1 MSIVAFSHAH
11 AALAAI
17 AQKVLGLLARH
28 MEKSRLRT
36 RASPAVCLGV
46 WQPPSRD
53 DCSEPCHV
61 SWNGQTATWQSM
73 ATWTDAVVDLAA
85 DAIFQTPYGTKAV
98 PIGLPVLLPM
108 VSARGDRG
116 SWPKHVRRLDGR
128 GDFLPTRERKFGDDH
143 RESNPNCNTKGEH
156 VMHHGHEQMH
166 S

>member
-1 MSIVAFSHAH
+1 MSKVAFSHAH

-98 PIGLPVLLPM
+98 PTGLV
-108 VSARGDRG
+108 
-116 SWPKHVRRLDGR
+116 
-128 GDFLPTRERKFGDDH
+128 FLPPRGAVFGI
-143 RESNPNCNTKGEH
+143 PA
-156 VMHHGHEQMH
+156 HGFG
-166 S
+166 